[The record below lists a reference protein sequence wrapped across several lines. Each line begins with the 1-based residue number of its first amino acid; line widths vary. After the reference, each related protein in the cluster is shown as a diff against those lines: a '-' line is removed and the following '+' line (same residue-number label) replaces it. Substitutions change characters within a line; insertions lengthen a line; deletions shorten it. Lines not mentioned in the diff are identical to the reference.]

1 MTTDNFEKNQRSAI
15 VLLRMLIGW
24 HFLYEAVV
32 KIFNPNWTSK
42 YYLLSAESFTK
53 PFFTWLA
60 GDGLIGMV
68 DFLNIL
74 ALVIVG
80 ITLVLGIFERMG
92 AIVGILLLLLYYFAH
107 PAFPGAS
114 QAGTEGSYFLVNK
127 NLIEAAAL
135 YVIYLCPTGQ
145 YFGLRGFF
153 SPASLKTI
161 STN

>member
-1 MTTDNFEKNQRSAI
+1 MNTDNFHSNQRSALT
-15 VLLRMLIGW
+15 LLRLLIGW
-24 HFLYEAVV
+24 HFLYEAAV
-32 KIFNPNWTSK
+32 KIFNPNWTAK

-68 DFLNIL
+68 DFMNIL
-74 ALVIVG
+74 ILAIVG
-80 ITLVLGIFERMG
+80 LTLVLGVFERLG
-92 AIVGILLLLLYYFAH
+92 ALLGIVLLLLYYFAH

-114 QAGTEGSYFLVNK
+114 QAGTEGSYFLINK

-145 YFGLRGFF
+145 YFGLRGLM
-153 SPASLKTI
+153 SPASLKT
-161 STN
+161 SNT